1 MIIGSHFFCIKFTR
15 FIILVIV
22 LQFLKLEP
30 NKGQYCFKPKTPV
43 DAGMAAGLAVGITII
58 VLGVVAGGYF
68 VFVKF
73 GNPFS
78 DVGGGISN
86 PIS

>member
-1 MIIGSHFFCIKFTR
+1 
-15 FIILVIV
+15 
-22 LQFLKLEP
+22 
-30 NKGQYCFKPKTPV
+30 
-43 DAGMAAGLAVGITII
+43 MAAGLAVGITII

-68 VFVKF
+68 AFVKF